1 MRAFHEAGDPGQD
14 VQLCLFKIHLKER
27 HSGFFGCFEIVFDQ
41 PPNDLSFTVAEIHGF
56 NVGQPTSHV
65 PTHFEC
71 FISDGTTFF
80 FHAIHDVIDAI
91 RVRGQEA
98 DSKKRAV
105 SKVKACSYLFWQL
118 GQVMFKGL
126 SSLASLSATA

>member
-1 MRAFHEAGDPGQD
+1 MLE
-14 VQLCLFKIHLKER
+14 ER
-27 HSGFFGCFEIVFDQ
+27 HSGFFGSFKIFFDQ
-41 PPNDLSFTVAEIHGF
+41 LSNEFSFTVTEIHSF
-56 NVGQPTSHV
+56 NVGQSTSHV
-65 PTHFEC
+65 PAHFQC
-71 FISDGTTFF
+71 FISDGTAFF
-80 FHAIHDVIDAI
+80 FHAIHDLGDAI

-105 SKVKACSYLFWQL
+105 SKVNACSYLFWQL